1 MNKYNAN
8 EWLGYDGQV
17 EKEITIATFCQEEE
31 CDKDIEVQATLYLPA
46 NRVEYTCSYC
56 GVEQGQDSWLE
67 AVSI

>member
-1 MNKYNAN
+1 MSK
-8 EWLGYDGQV
+8 LL
-17 EKEITIATFCQEEE
+17 TISTFCQEEE

-67 AVSI
+67 AVAI

>member
-1 MNKYNAN
+1 MNTK
-8 EWLGYDGQV
+8 Q
-17 EKEITIATFCQEEE
+17 EITIATFCQEQE

-67 AVSI
+67 AVAI